1 MTTALLTDTHC
12 HLNLNTFVDD
22 LPAVIDRAVA
32 QGVYRILVPGIDL
45 PSSRL
50 AVELADRYP
59 MIYAAVGIHPS
70 HASDWTDVTLAHLEE
85 LSNHP
90 KVLAVGEIGLD
101 YYRDHSPRD
110 HQQRVLTAQL
120 DLAARRGLPVVLH
133 NRESWMDLWAILVE
147 WQNGLRASQSPIAN
161 RPGVLHSYD
170 GDLASA
176 KLAIDIGFYI
186 GVSGP
191 VTFKN
196 ALDRQQVVA
205 SLPLDSILIETDA
218 PYLTPH
224 PLRGRWPN
232 EPAYTIHIAEK
243 IANLHSLH
251 LDHICRVTAQNAAR
265 LFAWES

>member
-1 MTTALLTDTHC
+1 MTTAYLTATHC

-22 LPAVIDRAVA
+22 LPAVMDRAIA
-32 QGVYRILVPGIDL
+32 QGVYKILVPGIDL
-45 PSSRL
+45 ASSRL

-59 MIYAAVGIHPS
+59 IIYAAVGFHPS
-70 HASDWTDVTLAHLEE
+70 DASSWTDDSLDQLADLA
-85 LSNHP
+85 NHP
-90 KVLAVGEIGLD
+90 KVLAIGEIGLD

-110 HQQRVLTAQL
+110 HQQRVFTAQL
-120 DLAARRGLPVVLH
+120 ELAARLQLPVVIH
-133 NRESWMDLWAILVE
+133 NRQSLADLWKILSE
-147 WQNGLRASQSPIAN
+147 WQSGLRSTQSPLAN
-161 RPGVLHSYD
+161 HPGVLHSYD
-170 GDLASA
+170 GDLNSA
-176 KLAIDIGFYI
+176 MRAIQAGFYI

-196 ALDRQQVVA
+196 ALDRQQVIA
-205 SLPLDSILIETDA
+205 ALPLDSILIETDA

-232 EPAYTIHIAEK
+232 EPAYTFHIAEK
-243 IANLHSLH
+243 IADLHALD